1 MKVEFVFAGFGGQ
14 GILLMGRVIAQ
25 AAMEEGR
32 YVTFL
37 PSYGPEM
44 RGGTANACVVVSDQP
59 VASPIIDHSDVLVA
73 MNQPSYEKFGPLVRG
88 GGLIIY
94 DSSLVQ
100 ARERAQVR
108 QVGGAFTEIAGQLGN
123 TLVCSMVAIGRV
135 IRETG
140 IARLETVRLQ
150 VQALTAKRPELTAL
164 NLEAVERGYN
174 EQEVQR

>member
-1 MKVEFVFAGFGGQ
+1 MKTEIIFAGFGGQ
-14 GILLMGRVIAQ
+14 GILLMGKIIAQ

-44 RGGTANACVVVSDQP
+44 RGGTANSCVVVSDQP

-73 MNQPSYEKFGPLVRG
+73 MNQPSYDKFSPLVRP

-94 DSSLVQ
+94 DTTLVTPVV
-100 ARERAQVR
+100 RTDVR
-108 QVGGAFTEIAGQLGN
+108 QAGGAFTEIAGQLGN
-123 TLVCSMVAIGRV
+123 TRVCSMVAIGRV
-135 IRETG
+135 VRETQ
-140 IARLETVRLQ
+140 IAALSTVQAQ

-164 NLEAVERGYN
+164 NLQAVQRGYD
-174 EQEVQR
+174 E

>member
-1 MKVEFVFAGFGGQ
+1 MTAMKTECVFAGFGGQ

-25 AAMEEGR
+25 AAMEEGK

-44 RGGTANACVVVSDQP
+44 RGGTANACVVISDEP

-73 MNQPSYEKFGPLVRG
+73 MNQPSYEKFGPLVRA

-94 DSSLVQ
+94 DASLVQ
-100 ARERAQVR
+100 ARELPGVR
-108 QVGGAFTEIAGQLGN
+108 QVGGAFTEIAGELGN
-123 TLVCSMVAIGRV
+123 TRVCSMVAIGRV

-140 IARLETVRLQ
+140 LAALETVRTQ

-164 NLEAVERGYN
+164 NLQAVQRGYD
-174 EQEVQR
+174 E